1 MKFLQC
7 SVLCLSLYFSTSLS
21 AEEPL
26 EHEEKIYLKPNQI
39 RIDERG
45 IFVGLSNSNQAVTVT
60 GIHRDGNGLYV
71 LASEYKLSRCPRGH
85 YSPDGDG
92 LCDEPGCPYNR

>member
-7 SVLCLSLYFSTSLS
+7 LVLCLNLYFSSSLS
-21 AEEPL
+21 AAQLP

-39 RIDERG
+39 RIDEHG
-45 IFVGLSNSNQAVTVT
+45 IFVDLPNRAVSVT
-60 GIHRDGNGLYV
+60 GIHRDGNGIYV
-71 LASEYKLSRCPRGH
+71 LASEYRLSRCPRGH